1 MEGNKTYERLKGSG
15 AKVRYIGHK
24 QLIKFQ
30 CHPTEFEAME
40 FVRQNTTIPIP
51 KVFGVYNRTDGSQ
64 DLVMELVPGKTLNVT
79 WQTLTPEQKTSLVTE
94 LAGYLL
100 QLRGLQPPKE
110 GFVGSLMLGSGYDH
124 RLGGRRFGPFESIAV
139 FHKFVR
145 RDDSMDLWAF
155 DKDVTNVHNKSNS
168 YVTKFTH
175 ADMSPENI
183 MVKNG
188 KITGII
194 DWEFG
199 GWFPEYWEYTKMY
212 FGWRPYRED
221 FYHEMDKVLTT
232 YPQELAAG
240 KAILKAYDIWSYD
253 IDRPRRSA
261 DEERWRE
268 RDMGMRSPIVQD
280 GTSAEVLADVAGP

>member
-1 MEGNKTYERLKGSG
+1 
-15 AKVRYIGHK
+15 
-24 QLIKFQ
+24 
-30 CHPTEFEAME
+30 
-40 FVRQNTTIPIP
+40 
-51 KVFGVYNRTDGSQ
+51 
-64 DLVMELVPGKTLNVT
+64 MELWT
-79 WQTLTPEQKTSLVTE
+79 
-94 LAGYLL
+94 
-100 QLRGLQPPKE
+100 
-110 GFVGSLMLGSGYDH
+110 
-124 RLGGRRFGPFESIAV
+124 
-139 FHKFVR
+139 
-145 RDDSMDLWAF
+145 F
-155 DKDVTNVHNKSNS
+155 DKDVTIVHNKSNS
-168 YVTKFTH
+168 YVSKFTH

-221 FYHEMDKVLTT
+221 FYQEMDKVLTT
-232 YPQELAAG
+232 YPQELAAD

-268 RDMGMRSPIVQD
+268 CDMGMRSRIVQIGVS
-280 GTSAEVLADVAGP
+280 GTSAEVLADVADP

>member
-1 MEGNKTYERLKGSG
+1 MLKRSG
-15 AKVRYIGHK
+15 AKVKYIGHK

-51 KVFGVYNRTDGSQ
+51 KVFGAYNRQDGSQ
-64 DLVMELVPGKTLNVT
+64 DLVLELVPGTTLNVA
-79 WQTLTPEQKTSLVTE
+79 WQTLTQEQKTSIVAE
-94 LAGYLL
+94 LAGYLT
-100 QLRGLQPPKE
+100 QLRCLQPPKE

-124 RLGGRRFGPFESIAV
+124 RLGGRRFGPFESIAD

-145 RDDSMDLWAF
+145 RGDSMDLWAF
-155 DKDVTNVHNKSNS
+155 DENVTSVHKKSDS

-183 MVKNG
+183 LVKNG
-188 KITGII
+188 KITGIV
-194 DWEFG
+194 DWEFS

-221 FYHEMDKVLTT
+221 FYHEMDKVITT
-232 YPQELAAG
+232 YPEELAAD
-240 KAILKAYDIWSYD
+240 KTILKAYDIWAYD

-261 DEERWRE
+261 NEEGWCEWDVEMRR
-268 RDMGMRSPIVQD
+268 RIVSDDMPR
-280 GTSAEVLADVAGP
+280 TSLSRGAD

>member
-1 MEGNKTYERLKGSG
+1 MVTSNKHLPLWIRLRVWDRLWAGNETYEMLKRSG
-15 AKVRYIGHK
+15 AKVQYIGHK

-40 FVRQNTTIPIP
+40 FVQQNTTIPIP
-51 KVFGVYNRTDGSQ
+51 KVFGAFNRKDGSQ
-64 DLVMELVPGKTLNVT
+64 DLVPELVPGTTLNVA
-79 WQTLTPEQKTSLVTE
+79 WQTLTQEQK
-94 LAGYLL
+94 
-100 QLRGLQPPKE
+100 E
-110 GFVGSLMLGSGYDH
+110 GISYYDH
-124 RLGGRRFGPFESIAV
+124 RLGGRRFGPFKSIAD

-145 RDDSMDLWAF
+145 RGDPMDLWAF
-155 DKDVTNVHNKSNS
+155 DKNVTNAHSKSDS

-183 MVKNG
+183 LVKNG

-194 DWEFG
+194 DWEFS

-232 YPQELAAG
+232 YPEELAAD
-240 KAILKAYDIWSYD
+240 KAILKVYDIWSYD
-253 IDRPRRSA
+253 IDRPSRST
-261 DEERWRE
+261 DEEGWHE
-268 RDMGMRSPIVQD
+268 WDVDMRRRIVSKD
-280 GTSAEVLADVAGP
+280 MPRTSAELLADAAGS